1 MTDPKAT
8 LIPTLLAGL
17 LIALLPAVG
26 IAQSSPDQPNTGIS
40 IAEFEETIMS
50 LPLFS
55 EIVDNWENKSQPGN
69 IARMYKPIEVI
80 ETFPAGEQ
88 IIFPEPGDLIIYQL
102 TGLSYNNPNQRPED
116 ERITATSVRIT
127 AIDARTRKVIA
138 WNELPIRIKGN
149 PHTSPVSP
157 DGRYI
162 YAAGPPLTNF
172 RSIEFDE
179 SLSDNSGCTSP
190 VCMVIPQTYVKIDT
204 LTLQPVKVISAPGR
218 QHHGHVFRD
227 RYMLFDSFS
236 KDVDGLDTFIFDPE
250 TDQVIAGVRNEELG
264 GSTYTA
270 WTDHQNEFIYHL
282 MEPAGYTDR
291 PTTDGYLSAH
301 WLRQQGFTATKPYWV
316 AQIRVSEDLQ
326 DWEVVREYPYFGNR
340 GNWIEV
346 APDRRHMYINSG
358 GMNITQKIDMKT
370 GQAAWSTPV
379 GDGPYGNE
387 LTADLSELW
396 VLNKGETT
404 GMWGHD
410 IHIIDTATGER
421 TGVVNT
427 GFTSDHVLLS
437 PDGKEMWV
445 SSNGSGKL
453 FVYDIETRKLKS
465 EIHLPGYGDPHGIPF
480 VYYDEDGSSR
490 LVSDQNGFHN
500 GVDPQMGRPLEY
512 ETTPA
517 PSFVSNVINSVTGEE
532 PSEPVRA
539 KPLAMFADE
548 AVMIDESPPNGD
560 SEHGKELFQSATG
573 CQLCHG
579 PDAKGRVGPNIRMAT
594 VPMVINAM
602 QSFNDMIAWRRSF
615 PDLFEEQSLN
625 DIVTYLQTLPRD

>member
-1 MTDPKAT
+1 MTTHSRSRIRSAMCM
-8 LIPTLLAGL
+8 LLAGF
-17 LIALLPAVG
+17 LPVEL
-26 IAQSSPDQPNTGIS
+26 IAQSSPGQADTGMS
-40 IAEFEETIMS
+40 VSQFEETVMS

-55 EIVDNWENKSQPGN
+55 EIVSNWENKAQPGN
-69 IARMYKPIEVI
+69 IAREYKPVEVI
-80 ETFPAGEQ
+80 ETFPEGEQ
-88 IIFPEPGDLIIYQL
+88 VIFPEPGDVIVYQL
-102 TGLSYNNPNQRPED
+102 TGLSYNNPYQRPDD

-127 AIDARTRKVIA
+127 AVDAKTREIIA
-138 WNELPIRIKGN
+138 WNELPIRLKGN

-162 YAAGPPLTNF
+162 YAAGPPMTNY
-172 RSIEFDE
+172 RDVSFDE
-179 SLSDNSGCTSP
+179 ALSDNTGCTSP

-236 KDVDGLDTFIFDPE
+236 KDPDGLDTFLFDPE
-250 TDQVIAGVRNEELG
+250 TDQVVAGIRNEELG

-301 WLRQQGFTATKPYWV
+301 WLRQQGFTASRPYWV
-316 AQIRVSEDLQ
+316 AQIAVSDDLQ
-326 DWEVVREYPYFGNR
+326 HWEVVREFPYFGNR
-340 GNWIEV
+340 GNWLEV
-346 APDRRHMYINSG
+346 SPDRAHMYINSG
-358 GMNITQKIDMKT
+358 GMNIAQKVDMET
-370 GQAAWSTPV
+370 GQAVWSTPV

-421 TGVVNT
+421 TGIINT

-437 PDGKEMWV
+437 PNGEEMWV

-453 FVYDIETRKLKS
+453 FVYDVASRKLKS
-465 EIHLPGYGDPHGIPF
+465 EIHLPGYGDPHGMPF
-480 VYYDEDGSSR
+480 VYYDESGASH
-490 LVSDQNGFHN
+490 LIADQNGFHN
-500 GVDPQMGRPLEY
+500 GVDPQMGQPLEY

-517 PSFVSNVINSVTGEE
+517 PTIVSNIIDSVTGVE
-532 PSEPVRA
+532 PPTPVRA
-539 KPLAMFADE
+539 PTLAMFVEE
-548 AVMIDESPPNGD
+548 AAMVAETPVDGD
-560 SEHGKELFQSATG
+560 SERGETLYQSPTG

-579 PDAKGRVGPNIRMAT
+579 PDGKGRVGPDIRAAT
-594 VPMVINAM
+594 VPMVVNAM
-602 QSFNDMIAWRRSF
+602 QNFNDMIAWRGAY
-615 PDLFEEQSLN
+615 PDLFAEESIR
-625 DIVTYLQTLPRD
+625 DVVTFLHTLPRD